1 MIENIIYVN
10 DNHSTVLHEEQE
22 TVYITFPKLD
32 LYKDDM
38 IHGFST
44 RKGGVSQGYL
54 GAMNLSFTRGD
65 DRENVLENH
74 RRFAQTLGYDEKK
87 LVFSNQVHHT
97 AFHKV
102 TKKDCGKGIVRES
115 DILEIDGLVTN
126 EPGVPMITFYA
137 DCVPLFFYDPQHKVI
152 AMAHSGWRGTVE
164 KIGGKMVAYMHEEYG
179 CDPDDIVCAIG
190 PSICQKCY
198 EVSEDVAQH
207 FTDIFG
213 DDYGEILL
221 YRKENEKYQ
230 LNLQKACEITLL
242 ASGIRKEHLDV
253 TDLCTC
259 CNPDWLFSH
268 RASNGKRGN
277 LAAVMMI
284 KEKK

>member
-10 DNHSTVLHEEQE
+10 NNHSTVLHEEQE

-54 GAMNLSFTRGD
+54 GTMNLSFTRGD

>member
-137 DCVPLFFYDPQHKVI
+137 DCVPLLFYDPQHKVI

>member
-1 MIENIIYVN
+1 
-10 DNHSTVLHEEQE
+10 
-22 TVYITFPKLD
+22 
-32 LYKDDM
+32 M

-65 DRENVLENH
+65 DRKNVLENH

-102 TKKDCGKGIVRES
+102 TKEDCGKGIVRES

-179 CDPDDIVCAIG
+179 CDPDNIVCAIG

-207 FTDIFG
+207 FT
-213 DDYGEILL
+213 
-221 YRKENEKYQ
+221 
-230 LNLQKACEITLL
+230 EITLL

-277 LAAVMMI
+277 LAAVMML
-284 KEKK
+284 KEKN

>member
-10 DNHSTVLHEEQE
+10 DNHSTVLHEEQD

-32 LYKDDM
+32 AYKDDM

-74 RRFAQTLGYDEKK
+74 RRFARTLGYDEKK

-102 TKKDCGKGIVRES
+102 TKVDCGKGIVRES

-207 FTDIFG
+207 VTDAFG
-213 DDYGEILL
+213 DAYGETLL
-221 YRKENEKYQ
+221 YRKENGKYQ

-277 LAAVMMI
+277 LAAVMML